1 MKVADRVM
9 AGKASDS
16 SIKWQLCY
24 DMSARTWWMVSW
36 CDNFFFFPPWKLFF
50 SFLNSSFTAAMH
62 VLRSSECAKFPAPA
76 QWLRRAPKY
85 QPARQGFS
93 AVVVAWAF
101 FLKQQEGQHGVFL
114 SPFSLLSLSLL
125 LSPPPPSPLKCKF
138 CSACQPSW
146 CENVEVEAVTG
157 KKKAALSSCSWL
169 IVLELVLKI
178 EQSASLFCFLWIII

>member
-1 MKVADRVM
+1 MFSWLGVLSSIELHLMKVADRVM

-125 LSPPPPSPLKCKF
+125 LSPPPPPLWNANF
-138 CSACQPSW
+138 
-146 CENVEVEAVTG
+146 AVL
-157 KKKAALSSCSWL
+157 AN
-169 IVLELVLKI
+169 LVGVRM
-178 EQSASLFCFLWIII
+178 